1 MIRIGKVGKVQ
12 TSVVGNN
19 FSGITINGVPWSD
32 HPNVKKVAKI
42 QMIFLDEKGNP
53 IGDNE
58 SYTYDSAGLSIELKA
73 DIITEATVT
82 GGTFVIAQA
91 NKIGKAR
98 SHNGSLSIEQAGSI
112 EDVESHN
119 GNVSISG
126 TVTGKVSASNGSVFV
141 NGRLQARP

>member
-19 FSGITINGVPWSD
+19 FSGITINGVPWGD
-32 HPNVKKVAKI
+32 QAKVKKVAKI

-58 SYTYDSAGLSIELKA
+58 SYSYDSETLSIELKA
-73 DIITEATVT
+73 DTIAEATVT
-82 GGTFVIAQA
+82 GGKFVIVQA

-98 SHNGSLSIEQAGSI
+98 SHNGSLVIQQADSI

-119 GNVSISG
+119 GNVNISG
-126 TVTGKVSASNGSVFV
+126 TVTGRVSASNGSVYV
-141 NGRLQARP
+141 GGRLQARP

>member
-19 FSGITINGVPWSD
+19 FSGITINGVPWS
-32 HPNVKKVAKI
+32 NEGQVKKVAKI

-58 SYTYDSAGLSIELKA
+58 SYTYDSETLSIELKA
-73 DIITEATVT
+73 DAIHEATVT
-82 GGTFVIAQA
+82 GGKFVIVQA

-126 TVTGKVSASNGSVFV
+126 TVTGRVSASNGSVYI